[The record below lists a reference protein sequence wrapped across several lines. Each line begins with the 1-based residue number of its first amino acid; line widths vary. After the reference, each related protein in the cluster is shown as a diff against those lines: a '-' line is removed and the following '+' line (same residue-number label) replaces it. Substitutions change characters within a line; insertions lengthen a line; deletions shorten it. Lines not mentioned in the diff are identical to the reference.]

1 MVDDIQFLN
10 HAIRLGARGLGRT
23 WPNPSVGCVIV
34 KNNEI
39 LATATTAESGRPHAE
54 AIALEMAGAA
64 ARGATAYVSLEPCA
78 HHGHTPPCAQ
88 GLIDAGIARVVY
100 ACDDP
105 DARVNGKGAA
115 MLEKAGIA
123 TEKKLTVD
131 AALSH
136 RGFIRRVQ
144 QGLPYVA
151 AKLATSLDGHMADRN
166 GKSQWITGEKA
177 RQHGH
182 GLRNQF
188 DAIITGIGTVLADD
202 PQLTVRAPLPSHER
216 LVRVVCDR
224 ALRLPLHSQL
234 VQTAERQATW
244 VVTTPEGVEGAASHA
259 TDLREAGVKFLVI
272 ENDALSPIAIL
283 KALAAEGI
291 TRALLEAGPGLTTTF
306 LAAKA
311 IETLYWYRAP
321 MLLGNT
327 GAAAITALD
336 TSLETAARAT
346 PTHTV
351 LLGDDVCS
359 IYKLGS
365 EA

>member
-1 MVDDIQFLN
+1 ML
-10 HAIRLGARGLGRT
+10 
-23 WPNPSVGCVIV
+23 V
-34 KNNEI
+34 KKGEI
-39 LATATTAESGRPHAE
+39 IATAHTGESGRPHAE
-54 AIALEMAGAA
+54 AMALEIAGKA

-78 HHGHTPPCAQ
+78 HHGNTPPCARA
-88 GLIDAGIARVVY
+88 LIDAGIGRVVI
-100 ACDDP
+100 ACSDP
-105 DARVNGKGAA
+105 DPRVNGAGVT
-115 MLEKAGIA
+115 MLEAARIPV
-123 TEKKLTVD
+123 EKKLLP
-131 AALSH
+131 AATLSH

-144 QGLPYVA
+144 HGLPYVA
-151 AKLATSLDGHMADRN
+151 AKLATSLDGHMADRS

-182 GLRNQF
+182 GLRSQF
-188 DAIITGIGTVLADD
+188 DAVITGIGTVLADD
-202 PQLTVRAPLPSHER
+202 PQLTVRAPQPSHER

-224 ALRLPLHSQL
+224 TLRLPLHSQL
-234 VQTAERQATW
+234 VQTANSQATW

-272 ENDALSPIAIL
+272 ENDTLSPQAIL

-291 TRALLEAGPGLTTTF
+291 TRALLEAGPGLTTAF

-321 MLLGNT
+321 ILLGNT

-346 PTHTV
+346 PTQTV

-359 IYKLGS
+359 IYEFGNH
-365 EA
+365 